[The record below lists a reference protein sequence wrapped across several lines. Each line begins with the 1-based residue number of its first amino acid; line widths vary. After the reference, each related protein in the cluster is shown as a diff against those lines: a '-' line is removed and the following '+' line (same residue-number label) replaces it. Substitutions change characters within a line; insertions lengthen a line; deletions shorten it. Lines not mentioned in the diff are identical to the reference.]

1 MDDELIE
8 VKKLKRKPKMI
19 LVRLVKSNADNAI
32 VEYELDKVLQRA
44 TIPSNIIE
52 DGKVPEDELQFGI
65 PYGVPWELVKLS
77 ASSIDLANMLRRM
90 EIWTYEDAMSNPN
103 KVISALQ
110 AVYKCD
116 LAQIIQYARENS

>member
-8 VKKLKRKPKMI
+8 IKKLKRKPKMI
-19 LVRLVKSNADNAI
+19 LVRLVRSNADNAI
-32 VEYELDKVLQRA
+32 VEFTIDKVLQRA

>member
-8 VKKLKRKPKMI
+8 IKKLKRKPKLI
-19 LVRLVKSNADNAI
+19 PVRLVRSNADNAI
-32 VEYELDKVLQRA
+32 VEYELNKVLQRA

-65 PYGVPWELVKLS
+65 PYGVPWELVKLT

>member
-8 VKKLKRKPKMI
+8 VKKLKKEKLIP
-19 LVRLVKSNADNAI
+19 VKVIKASPDNAT
-32 VEYELDKVLQRA
+32 VEFMLDKVLQRA
-44 TIPSNIIE
+44 IIPTNRIDDNTVSE
-52 DGKVPEDELQFGI
+52 DILRLGI
-65 PYGVPWELVKLS
+65 PYGVPWDLVKLS
-77 ASSIDLANMLRRM
+77 ANSIELANALRRM

>member
-19 LVRLVKSNADNAI
+19 LVRLVRSNADNAI

-52 DGKVPEDELQFGI
+52 DGKVSEDALQYGI